1 MFFVLQHV
9 IRSARNTNSNIALL
23 PSHFIPIRTS
33 SYSSCIIFL
42 YHLLSPCHGTP
53 QKVKKKKK
61 NVTSEKHYWVD
72 PSWLLFNIPL
82 MRECN
87 WFTLSS
93 PVTFFF
99 CLCVT
104 VLGVTWRK
112 LVFGICFFHAII
124 QERKKFG
131 PLGWNIKVRVERT
144 SNPGPLHNFG
154 TRSSWV
160 EKSPCR
166 VEMHVHPSTW
176 CSLRRRRNLTR
187 VSDVC
192 EAALMTLF

>member
-1 MFFVLQHV
+1 
-9 IRSARNTNSNIALL
+9 
-23 PSHFIPIRTS
+23 
-33 SYSSCIIFL
+33 
-42 YHLLSPCHGTP
+42 
-53 QKVKKKKK
+53 
-61 NVTSEKHYWVD
+61 
-72 PSWLLFNIPL
+72 

-93 PVTFFF
+93 SVTFVF

-144 SNPGPLHNFG
+144 SNPGPAVVKNKNKITIWPRGQNFNSKMAIPFSVDLSDSF
-154 TRSSWV
+154 RLCSWGDLKLSANIWFSIYGQHCQIWTCSYFLDFDV
-160 EKSPCR
+160 TPSPCA
-166 VEMHVHPSTW
+166 ESILDLIW
-176 CSLRRRRNLTR
+176 NLL
-187 VSDVC
+187 C
-192 EAALMTLF
+192 EVAIQGHLGLKN